1 MSEITPISVPG
12 AIEYV
17 PLEPK
22 TELLGVLTPDDV
34 ANFKRDI
41 ILKAQGVAVQISEDT
56 PPIPAALAFAAAYD
70 VATEAVLRRENGAL
84 ILLFDHEAVKPLR
97 PDQVDES
104 IWQEMVKEKE
114 KVVALEAPA
123 RELAI
128 DLIKLWRRA
137 GEENGFIACV
147 KFFIELLLKE
157 LQPCLALHLRG
168 AVPSLPLLAAIYV
181 ARPYG
186 KTIKYTDDAGR
197 NVILFS

>member
-1 MSEITPISVPG
+1 MLEIVPLSVPG

-17 PLEPK
+17 PIEPN
-22 TELLGVLTPDDV
+22 TELLGSLTPEDV

-41 ILKAQGVAVQISEDT
+41 ILGAQGVAVQISEDT

-70 VATEAVLRRENGAL
+70 VATEAVLRRENGTL
-84 ILLFDHEAVKPLR
+84 ILLFSHQAAKPLR
-97 PDQVDES
+97 PSGVDES
-104 IWQEMVKEKE
+104 IWQEMAKEKE
-114 KVVALEAPA
+114 RVIASETLA

-128 DLIKLWRRA
+128 DLLKLWRRA

-157 LQPCLALHLRG
+157 LRPCVALHLRG
-168 AVPSLPLLAAIYV
+168 SVPSLPLLAAIYV

-186 KTIKYTDDAGR
+186 QTIDYTDDAGR